1 VVSSC
6 AREGRTQ
13 GITQQQKTADC
24 RRAFPSDSIRPKQ
37 KELRPVAKQTLK
49 TLCEGALKN
58 SVCVQRYRISRED
71 AKRVQEAEKRSHDE
85 ALRLLLK
92 IIFKV

>member
-1 VVSSC
+1 M
-6 AREGRTQ
+6 
-13 GITQQQKTADC
+13 
-24 RRAFPSDSIRPKQ
+24 
-37 KELRPVAKQTLK
+37 AKQTLK

>member
-1 VVSSC
+1 M
-6 AREGRTQ
+6 
-13 GITQQQKTADC
+13 
-24 RRAFPSDSIRPKQ
+24 
-37 KELRPVAKQTLK
+37 AKKTLK

-71 AKRVQEAEKRSHDE
+71 AKRVREAEKRSHDE

-92 IIFKV
+92 IIFKA